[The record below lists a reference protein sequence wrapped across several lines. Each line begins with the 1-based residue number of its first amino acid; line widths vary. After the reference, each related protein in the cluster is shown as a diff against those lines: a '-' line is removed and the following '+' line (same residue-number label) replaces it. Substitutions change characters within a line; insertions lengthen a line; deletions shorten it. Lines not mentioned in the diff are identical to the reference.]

1 MVWLILIVFLVF
13 ASLMYTRRLPALL
26 ALPLMAVII
35 ILLSGIYWMAG
46 LQTVF
51 QEGATR
57 LAGAMTN
64 AIFGAILAHV
74 VYTTGIAENIVKRA
88 AELGGD
94 RPFIAG
100 LVLALASA
108 LCFTSIGGLGSV
120 IMVGTVVLPVLSS
133 VGFSPLSS
141 AAIFLFS
148 ISVGGVWNLANW
160 GFYRDVLQVP
170 LQTIQSFAMINWIFL
185 TLAFIAMLAVD
196 SRRTRYAWET
206 PGLQTPLT
214 IEQPVPRAALVT
226 PLVPIVI
233 MLFYRFGNLWPF
245 VGQSVTFDINVAL
258 LIGALY
264 GVLTTRPRDIVQTL
278 TAAVTEGIKNVA
290 PVIGLMMGIGMAVTA
305 LTHPLVKDTLT
316 PFLQGIIPSGRLGYV
331 LFFGLLAPLAL
342 YRGPLNL
349 YGLGAGVGA
358 VLTGLLPSHLVMGAL
373 MSTGLVQG
381 VCDPTNTHNV
391 WTAGFTN
398 TDVNDILRKTLPWVW
413 AAAILSLATI
423 GILYW
428 A

>member
-1 MVWLILIVFLVF
+1 MAWLIILVFLAF
-13 ASLMYTRRLPALL
+13 AALMYTRRLPALL
-26 ALPLMAVII
+26 ALPAMALVI
-35 ILLSGIYWMAG
+35 ILLPGTYWWSA
-46 LQTVF
+46 LETVF
-51 QEGATR
+51 QKGAVR

-74 VYTTGIAENIVKRA
+74 VYSTGIAENIVKRA

-94 RPFIAG
+94 RPFAAG

-133 VGFSPLSS
+133 VGFPPLTA

-148 ISVGGVWNLANW
+148 ISVGGIWNLANW

-170 LQTIQSFAMINWIFL
+170 LATIQSFAIINWLFL
-185 TLAFIAMLAVD
+185 TLAFVAMLAYE
-196 SRRTRYAWET
+196 SRRARYAWAT
-206 PGLQTPLT
+206 PALRTPLA
-214 IEQPVPRAALVT
+214 IERPVPAAALLT
-226 PLVPIVI
+226 PLVPVLI
-233 MLFYRFGNLWPF
+233 MLFYRFGHLWPF
-245 VGQSVTFDINVAL
+245 VGKSLTFDINSAL

-264 GVLTTRPRDIVQTL
+264 GVLTTRPREVVQTL

-290 PVIGLMMGIGMAVTA
+290 PVLGLMMGIGMAVTA
-305 LTHPLVKDTLT
+305 LTDPAVKDTLT
-316 PFLQGIIPSGRLGYV
+316 PLLQGIIPTGPVGYV

-358 VLTGLLPSHLVMGAL
+358 ILTGLLPPHLVMGAL
-373 MSTGLVQG
+373 MSTGLIQG

-391 WTAGFTN
+391 WTAGFTQ
-398 TDVNDILRKTLPWVW
+398 TDVNDILRKTLAWVW
-413 AAAILSLATI
+413 AAVILSLVAITAVH
-423 GILYW
+423 W